1 MTRILAMLVAVAF
14 SGSVLAAPLFVPQ
27 SPVPA
32 VQADKAGKAKAK
44 KKKAAKAKKAKKS
57 APKTK

>member
-14 SGSVLAAPLFVPQ
+14 SGSVLAAPPFVPQ
-27 SPVPA
+27 SPMPA
-32 VQADKAGKAKAK
+32 VQADKAGKAKA